1 MGLGLFW
8 GGRGCGRDS
17 GLPGGLWWG
26 QEQRGAPGLRLW
38 PRPSDGLSPQNA
50 PDEQRPVPGL
60 AVEARAVPGSPHCS
74 PAGLLQ
80 QVGSGGAPTPRP
92 ALWLVRG
99 SRSRPDLSVDLSPR
113 ACRAGQGK
121 RSQACHFTGQVPTAP
136 CSPGLA
142 LPPWLSPGFGP
153 PPQISR
159 LFPAELSPHFGQ
171 GGQLSG
177 PSPPPP
183 SGVGLR
189 LRVHGGPPPPPPAV
203 CVCLP
208 VGAHSPREAR
218 TRAWDVVQACSR
230 TSLCP
235 WPRVYLLYHTWSQVL
250 YGGVAGSLM
259 AIAWF
264 AFTQEVLTP
273 LFPRIASW

>member
-189 LRVHGGPPPPPPAV
+189 LRVHGGPPPPPPPSV
-203 CVCLP
+203 CVSPWVLTAPGRLGLGRGTLCRPVHELP
-208 VGAHSPREAR
+208 FVLGPGSTCCITPGARCSTGASLAASWPSLGSPSPRR
-218 TRAWDVVQACSR
+218 SSPLCS
-230 TSLCP
+230 P
-235 WPRVYLLYHTWSQVL
+235 
-250 YGGVAGSLM
+250 
-259 AIAWF
+259 
-264 AFTQEVLTP
+264 E
-273 LFPRIASW
+273 